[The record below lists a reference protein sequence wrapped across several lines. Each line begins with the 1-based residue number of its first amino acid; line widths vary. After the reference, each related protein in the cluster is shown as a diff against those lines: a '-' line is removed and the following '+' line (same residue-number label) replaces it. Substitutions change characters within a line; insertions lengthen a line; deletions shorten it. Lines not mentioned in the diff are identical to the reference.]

1 MRIHKKIIIM
11 YNNVKK
17 KFSIVL
23 LFIKYYEVLYI
34 RIQ

>member
-11 YNNVKK
+11 YNNVEK